1 MNRLIYFL
9 IFSISFLVSCAGT
22 VSLSNQKTDFNPI
35 AVDNF
40 NPVFSEIKNSQT
52 KQNELLIVFDIDDTL
67 LTSEQLLGS
76 ERWVQ
81 WYKNNQTKHQLLP
94 CRFDVASMLYEI
106 GTMVPTEPNLNDRFN
121 AIQNNHVML
130 LTARSNKQ
138 RSATERELLRNKY
151 FFSRNDRLPSQ
162 NDWSAIIHAENRK
175 AEIVYRAGLM
185 MVAGADKGK
194 SLTEFLRYNDLNYKK
209 IIFVDDKLHN
219 LKNVYKAIENSK
231 TKLVSFYFGGKNIKK
246 EMGQDE
252 VDKAIEANN
261 WIRDALKRFFMPRYS
276 YLTSPQPECLY

>member
-9 IFSISFLVSCAGT
+9 IFSITFLVSCAGT

>member
-9 IFSISFLVSCAGT
+9 IFSITFLVSCAGT

-151 FFSRNDRLPSQ
+151 YFSKNDRLPSQ
-162 NDWSAIIHAENRK
+162 NDWSAIIQSENRRTK
-175 AEIVYRAGLM
+175 IVYRAGLM

-194 SLTEFLRYNDLNYKK
+194 ALMEFLKHNNLNYKK
-209 IIFVDDKLHN
+209 IIFADDKLHN
-219 LKNVYKAIENSK
+219 LKNAYMAFENSE
-231 TKLVSFYFGGKNIKK
+231 TKLVNFYFSGKNIKK
-246 EMGQDE
+246 EMGQNEIDI
-252 VDKAIEANN
+252 AIAANN
-261 WIRDALKRFFMPRYS
+261 WIRDALKRFFMPRYN
-276 YLTSPQPECLY
+276 YLTTPEPECFY

>member
-1 MNRLIYFL
+1 
-9 IFSISFLVSCAGT
+9 
-22 VSLSNQKTDFNPI
+22 
-35 AVDNF
+35 
-40 NPVFSEIKNSQT
+40 
-52 KQNELLIVFDIDDTL
+52 
-67 LTSEQLLGS
+67 
-76 ERWVQ
+76 
-81 WYKNNQTKHQLLP
+81 
-94 CRFDVASMLYEI
+94 MLYEI